1 MNFLNIAFPA
11 TSALPVAEAVISTLI
26 ASFRPLLGLGVLT
39 TMLVVFKP
47 LLAGMLRALK
57 LAVFPNKTREEKS
70 ALRNL
75 RSMLAVRNIA
85 NDLDSTSPNMAAE
98 LRALAARG

>member
-1 MNFLNIAFPA
+1 
-11 TSALPVAEAVISTLI
+11 
-26 ASFRPLLGLGVLT
+26 
-39 TMLVVFKP
+39 
-47 LLAGMLRALK
+47 MLRALK

-70 ALRNL
+70 AMRNL

-85 NDLDSTSPNMAAE
+85 NELDSTSPNMAAE